1 MSAGMEDNSVK
12 NISDT
17 EAGAIDN
24 APEVKENFIKKHR
37 LDIIVISAILIASIA
52 FLLITTLARQEGA
65 YVEITLNGSVVGKY
79 PLAKD
84 AVYTLGDGTNKLTV
98 ENGAAYMSYSECPDH
113 TCENTGKI
121 KYVGQTIVCLPNY
134 LTVTVVGES
143 DNSVDFVS

>member
-1 MSAGMEDNSVK
+1 MAQGSIKIAQISKDFTLKSKDVIDIFAKELSIDKKSGASADAEEFELFLKKLTLSRQ
-12 NISDT
+12 
-17 EAGAIDN
+17 
-24 APEVKENFIKKHR
+24 IKD
-37 LDIIVISAILIASIA
+37 LESYL
-52 FLLITTLARQEGA
+52 
-65 YVEITLNGSVVGKY
+65 
-79 PLAKD
+79 
-84 AVYTLGDGTNKLTV
+84 DGTNKLTV